1 VWTSP
6 RVTALS
12 PIKAGLICLNAA
24 APQLPTLR
32 AMEALIDIAKLLA
45 AALGAI
51 VAVGAVVVGTLSWLL
66 NHPD

>member
-1 VWTSP
+1 
-6 RVTALS
+6 
-12 PIKAGLICLNAA
+12 
-24 APQLPTLR
+24 
-32 AMEALIDIAKLLA
+32 MEALIDIAKLLA